1 VIFVTNNKVIELKNI
16 GKTYSL
22 GNEKIYA
29 LNNINLTVNKGD
41 FLAITGASGSGK
53 STLMNIL
60 GFLDIQ
66 DSGDYYFCGE
76 NCKNYSES
84 KLSHIRG
91 NRIGF
96 VFQGFHLLP
105 NLTAIQNV
113 ELPLIYNHTNKKERR
128 MVCEEALHKVGLI
141 DRAFHKPNQLSGGQK
156 QRAAIARAIAL
167 SPSILLAD
175 EPTGNLDPNSSEDII
190 KHLIRLNN
198 DGTTVIMI
206 THDNE
211 LAKRAKS
218 RIEIKNGQLYKSFN
232 KPRVF

>member
-1 VIFVTNNKVIELKNI
+1 MTNNKVIELKNI

-128 MVCEEALHKVGLI
+128 MVCEEALHKVGLS

-156 QRAAIARAIAL
+156 QRVAIARAIAL

-211 LAKRAKS
+211 LAKKAKS

>member
-1 VIFVTNNKVIELKNI
+1 MTNNKVIELKNI

-76 NCKNYSES
+76 NCKNHSES

-96 VFQGFHLLP
+96 VFQSFHLLP

-113 ELPLIYNHTNKKERR
+113 ELPLIYNHINKKERR
-128 MVCEEALHKVGLI
+128 MVCEEALRKVGLS
-141 DRAFHKPNQLSGGQK
+141 DRASHKPNQLSGGQK
-156 QRAAIARAIAL
+156 QRVAIARAIAL

-175 EPTGNLDPNSSEDII
+175 EPTGNLDPNSSEEVL

-206 THDNE
+206 THDKE
-211 LAKRAKS
+211 IAKRAKS